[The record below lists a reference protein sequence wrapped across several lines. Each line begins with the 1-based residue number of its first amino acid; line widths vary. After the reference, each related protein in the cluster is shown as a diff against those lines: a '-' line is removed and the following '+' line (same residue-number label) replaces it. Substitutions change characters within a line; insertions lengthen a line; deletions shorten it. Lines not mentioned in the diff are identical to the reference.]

1 MGVKMYKQ
9 SIMPKFT
16 KLAAL
21 LLSLTALLIGPATS
35 AQTAQTTLESEF
47 IMSMVLQL
55 GGAPMN
61 AGNTQIAPLGG
72 GTFSAPGLNG
82 TILPGGADWMTTVS
96 GHSSL
101 DVRVTLQTDDGEY
114 IYLSYVGVMHE
125 TDSGLYWKVTPNFQT
140 ASEKYDWLNHIVAV
154 GQGYLEGGD
163 FANGI
168 FYDIFQIL

>member
-1 MGVKMYKQ
+1 MIKNIIMRKLTNLGVVVL
-9 SIMPKFT
+9 T
-16 KLAAL
+16 
-21 LLSLTALLIGPATS
+21 LTALLIGPAAS

-55 GGAPMN
+55 GGAPMD

-72 GTFSAPGLNG
+72 GTFSGPGLNG
-82 TILPGGADWMTTVS
+82 TVLPGGADWMTTVS

-114 IYLSYVGVMHE
+114 IYLSYVGVMHQTE
-125 TDSGLYWKVTPNFQT
+125 SGMYWKVTPNFQT

>member
-1 MGVKMYKQ
+1 M
-9 SIMPKFT
+9 SINK
-16 KLAAL
+16 KLSFRSLINVGAL
-21 LLSLTALLIGPATS
+21 VLAMVALATGPTAS

-47 IMSMVLQL
+47 IMTMVLQI
-55 GGAPMN
+55 GGAPID
-61 AGNTQIAPLGG
+61 AGHTSVAPLAG
-72 GTFSAPGLNG
+72 GTFSGPGLNG
-82 TILPGGADWMTTVS
+82 TILDGGADWMTQVS

-114 IYLSYVGVMHE
+114 IYLSYVGIMHPTE
-125 TDSGLYWKVTPNFQT
+125 SGLYWKVTPNFQT
-140 ASEKYDWLNHIVAV
+140 SSEKYDWVNHIVAV

>member
-1 MGVKMYKQ
+1 MIKNIIMRKLTNLGVV
-9 SIMPKFT
+9 
-16 KLAAL
+16 L
-21 LLSLTALLIGPATS
+21 LTLTALLTGPVAS

-55 GGAPMN
+55 GGAAMDV
-61 AGNTQIAPLGG
+61 GNTQIAPLGG
-72 GTFSAPGLNG
+72 GTFSGPGLNG
-82 TILPGGADWMTTVS
+82 TVLPGGADWMTTVS

-114 IYLSYVGVMHE
+114 IYLSYVGVMHQ
-125 TDSGLYWKVTPNFQT
+125 TDSGMYWKITPNFQT

>member
-1 MGVKMYKQ
+1 MIKNIIMRKLTNLGVV
-9 SIMPKFT
+9 ILT
-16 KLAAL
+16 
-21 LLSLTALLIGPATS
+21 LTALLIGPAAS
-35 AQTAQTTLESEF
+35 AQMAQTTLESEF

-55 GGAPMN
+55 GGAPMD

-72 GTFSAPGLNG
+72 GTFSGPGLNG
-82 TILPGGADWMTTVS
+82 TVLPGGADWMTTVS

-114 IYLSYVGVMHE
+114 IYLSYVGIMHQ
-125 TDSGLYWKVTPNFQT
+125 TDSGMYWKITPNFQT